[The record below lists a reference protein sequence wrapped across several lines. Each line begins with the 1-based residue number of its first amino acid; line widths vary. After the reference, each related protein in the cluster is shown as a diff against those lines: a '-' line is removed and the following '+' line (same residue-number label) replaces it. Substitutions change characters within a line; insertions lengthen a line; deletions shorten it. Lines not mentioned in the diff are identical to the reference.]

1 MHYLSEY
8 QTFNNTQEL
17 NYHVKQHEQ
26 AHANELNAT
35 DRNILRFIARY
46 SVKYSGASHL
56 KVGTIAEGVS
66 KSERTIARV
75 LKRLESLGIIR
86 RIGMIRPKS
95 GGRGA
100 SIIQILPQ
108 ETAQTAERMAERAES
123 EKATETTD
131 KRRHSENEPLCNRN
145 ISNTRTRDGEA
156 SGGLSGKAASKRGLS
171 TAIPETIYEA
181 LTPYFDARGLYDTY
195 GILLRAKASID
206 RRITLEDYGDEY
218 VDVFY
223 NVIRKYKLGQVRSL
237 PGLLYSAWQKLTGE
251 ISRRIGRKDSVY
263 FDWLA

>member
-1 MHYLSEY
+1 MNSNLNYLSNY

-26 AHANELNAT
+26 AHADKLNAT

-66 KSERTIARV
+66 KSVRTIARV

-100 SIIQILPQ
+100 SIIQILPFDSEQ
-108 ETAQTAERMAERAES
+108 MAERMS
-123 EKATETTD
+123 EPAADEEATETTD
-131 KRRHSENEPLCNRN
+131 KRRHFENEPLCNRN
-145 ISNTRTRDGEA
+145 ISNTRTRDGE
-156 SGGLSGKAASKRGLS
+156 LDGKAASKRGLS

-181 LTPYFDARGLYDTY
+181 LTPYFDARGLSDTY

-206 RRITLEDYGDEY
+206 RRITLEDYGSEY